1 MNSTTTAIH
10 ASPNEVRRFILEN
23 QPVRG
28 YWVDLDSAWQQLRA
42 HQHYTPAVQN
52 LLGEAVS
59 ASVLLAATLKF
70 EGTLTLQLESKGDVR
85 LLVAQCTNDFK
96 VRAVA
101 RVSEE
106 AEAAAEMGNAGSVDL
121 GAPAVSDEEALSR
134 RAASNGGE
142 SESGGGKGSAARSVG
157 VAGGGTSAAGPAG
170 SAAGSDASS
179 SADVGNA
186 ANSTDTA
193 GGASRAAGSAAQSG
207 GEARASGVFD
217 LGPRVEGADPFAIL
231 PRVADAFAAST
242 FRQLVGENG
251 RVIVTIEGSDKG
263 MRYQGIVPLDGDSL
277 ADCLESYFA
286 SSEQL
291 PTHVRLAANGE
302 RTVGLLLQKLPE
314 PGGVDMEEGSPSAL
328 AWRDAERGI
337 AAVRPA
343 DLVGTSLQSLLERR
357 FGQRDVRVFKGA
369 PIEFSCRCSQAR
381 VAGLLRS
388 LGAEEV
394 KDVLREQGAV
404 EVTCEF
410 CQRPYKFDAFAVEQL
425 FAPGATPDVGQSV
438 H

>member
-1 MNSTTTAIH
+1 MNSKSVAIN
-10 ASPNEVRRFILEN
+10 AAPNEVRRFILEN

-28 YWVDLDSAWQQLRA
+28 YWVDLDSAWQELRA
-42 HQHYTPAVQN
+42 HQSYAPAVQN

-70 EGTLTLQLESKGDVR
+70 EGTLTLQLEGKGDVR
-85 LLVAQCTNDFK
+85 LLVAQCSNDFK

-101 RVSEE
+101 RLTE
-106 AEAAAEMGNAGSVDL
+106 EAAAAAGSVGEEADADA
-121 GAPAVSDEEALSR
+121 APAR
-134 RAASNGGE
+134 P
-142 SESGGGKGSAARSVG
+142 SAEMP
-157 VAGGGTSAAGPAG
+157 SAI
-170 SAAGSDASS
+170 
-179 SADVGNA
+179 
-186 ANSTDTA
+186 
-193 GGASRAAGSAAQSG
+193 
-207 GEARASGVFD
+207 FD
-217 LGPRVEGADPFAIL
+217 LGPRADG
-231 PRVADAFAAST
+231 ADAFAVFPKGADALAAAS

-251 RVIVTIEGSDKG
+251 RVIVTIEGGDNG

-277 ADCLESYFA
+277 AECLESYFA

-291 PTHVRLAANGE
+291 PTRLRLAANGE

-314 PGGVDMEEGSPSAL
+314 PGGVEMEEDSPSAL

-337 AAVRPA
+337 AAVKTV
-343 DLVGTSLQSLLERR
+343 DLVSATLQGVLEDR
-357 FGQRDVRVFKGA
+357 FGQRDVRVFKGS
-369 PIEFSCRCSQAR
+369 PVEFSCRCSQAR

-388 LGAEEV
+388 LGADEV
-394 KDVLREQGAV
+394 RDVLREQGAV

-425 FAPGATPDVGQSV
+425 FAPGATPGAGRSV

>member
-1 MNSTTTAIH
+1 MNSINTAIN
-10 ASPNEVRRFILEN
+10 AAPDQVRRFILEN

-28 YWVDLDSAWQQLRA
+28 YWVDLGNAWQELRA

-70 EGTLTLQLESKGDVR
+70 QGTLTLQLEGKGDVR

-101 RVSEE
+101 RLTEE
-106 AEAAAEMGNAGSVDL
+106 A
-121 GAPAVSDEEALSR
+121 AVA
-134 RAASNGGE
+134 GE
-142 SESGGGKGSAARSVG
+142 SVAAV
-157 VAGGGTSAAGPAG
+157 PADK
-170 SAAGSDASS
+170 A
-179 SADVGNA
+179 ADV
-186 ANSTDTA
+186 D
-193 GGASRAAGSAAQSG
+193 
-207 GEARASGVFD
+207 GVFD
-217 LGPRVEGADPFAIL
+217 LGPRADGSDPFAIL
-231 PRVADAFAAST
+231 PKVADALSAAA
-242 FRQLVGENG
+242 FRQLVGEHG
-251 RVIVTIEGSDKG
+251 RVIVTIEGGDNG

-291 PTHVRLAANGE
+291 PTRLRLAANDD

-314 PGGVDMEEGSPSAL
+314 PGGAEMEEGSPSAL
-328 AWRDAERGI
+328 AWQDAERGI
-337 AAVRPA
+337 AAIRSV
-343 DLVGTSLQSLLERR
+343 DLIGSSLQPLLEDR

-369 PIEFSCRCSQAR
+369 PVEFSCRCSQAR

-394 KDVLREQGAV
+394 RDVLREQGKV

-410 CQRPYKFDAFAVEQL
+410 CQRPYQFDAFAVEQL
-425 FAPGATPDVGQSV
+425 FAPGATPERGQSV

>member
-1 MNSTTTAIH
+1 MDSTNTAIN
-10 ASPNEVRRFILEN
+10 AAPNSVRRFILEN

-28 YWVDLDSAWQQLRA
+28 YWVDLDSAWQDLRA

-70 EGTLTLQLESKGDVR
+70 EGTLTLQLEGKGDVR

-101 RVSEE
+101 RLSD
-106 AEAAAEMGNAGSVDL
+106 EAAASA
-121 GAPAVSDEEALSR
+121 
-134 RAASNGGE
+134 
-142 SESGGGKGSAARSVG
+142 SESAAD
-157 VAGGGTSAAGPAG
+157 TSEEVD
-170 SAAGSDASS
+170 DAE
-179 SADVGNA
+179 DD
-186 ANSTDTA
+186 ST
-193 GGASRAAGSAAQSG
+193 
-207 GEARASGVFD
+207 EARASDQGREAGLGVFD
-217 LGPRVEGADPFAIL
+217 LGPRAEGADPFAIL
-231 PRVADAFAAST
+231 PKVANALSAAS

-251 RVIVTIEGSDKG
+251 RVIVTIEGGGDSG

-277 ADCLESYFA
+277 AECLESYFA

-291 PTHVRLAANGE
+291 PTRLRLASNGE

-314 PGGVDMEEGSPSAL
+314 PGGAEMEEGSPSAL
-328 AWRDAERGI
+328 AWQDAERGI
-337 AAVRPA
+337 TAVQSS
-343 DLVGTSLQSLLERR
+343 DLLGASLQSLLEER

-369 PIEFSCRCSQAR
+369 PVEFSCRCSQAR

-388 LGAEEV
+388 LGADEV
-394 KDVLREQGAV
+394 RDVLREQGAV

>member
-1 MNSTTTAIH
+1 MNPSNTAIN
-10 ASPNEVRRFILEN
+10 AAPNQVRRFILEN

-28 YWVDLDSAWQQLRA
+28 YWVDLESAWQELRA

-70 EGTLTLQLESKGDVR
+70 EGTLTLQLEGKGDVR
-85 LLVAQCTNDFK
+85 LLVAQCSNDFK

-101 RVSEE
+101 RLSEE
-106 AEAAAEMGNAGSVDL
+106 AAATSESEAAASTDSSEATASEE
-121 GAPAVSDEEALSR
+121 GAD
-134 RAASNGGE
+134 
-142 SESGGGKGSAARSVG
+142 GSAA
-157 VAGGGTSAAGPAG
+157 PAK
-170 SAAGSDASS
+170 
-179 SADVGNA
+179 
-186 ANSTDTA
+186 
-193 GGASRAAGSAAQSG
+193 
-207 GEARASGVFD
+207 AREVVTGVFD
-217 LGPRVEGADPFAIL
+217 LGPRADGSDAFFVL
-231 PRVADAFAAST
+231 PKAADALAAAS

-251 RVIVTIEGSDKG
+251 RVIVTIEGGDNG
-263 MRYQGIVPLDGDSL
+263 MRYQGIVPLEGDSL
-277 ADCLESYFA
+277 AECLESYFA

-291 PTHVRLAANGE
+291 PTHVRLAANAG

-314 PGGVDMEEGSPSAL
+314 PGGVEMEEGSPSAL
-328 AWRDAERGI
+328 AWQDAERGI
-337 AAVRPA
+337 AAIRPS
-343 DLVGTSLQSLLERR
+343 DLVAASLQPLLEER
-357 FGQRDVRVFKGA
+357 FGERDVRVFKGS
-369 PIEFSCRCSQAR
+369 PVEFSCRCSPAR

-388 LGAEEV
+388 LGADEV
-394 KDVLREQGAV
+394 RDVLREQGAV

>member
-1 MNSTTTAIH
+1 MKINTAIN
-10 ASPNEVRRFILEN
+10 AAPNEVRRFILEN

-28 YWVDLDSAWQQLRA
+28 YWVDLDSAWQALRA
-42 HQHYTPAVQN
+42 HQHYSPAVQN

-70 EGTLTLQLESKGDVR
+70 EGTLTLQLEGKGDVR
-85 LLVAQCTNDFK
+85 LLVAQCSNDFK

-101 RVSEE
+101 RLSEE
-106 AEAAAEMGNAGSVDL
+106 VAPSVGSGAAADGS
-121 GAPAVSDEEALSR
+121 SDD
-134 RAASNGGE
+134 
-142 SESGGGKGSAARSVG
+142 
-157 VAGGGTSAAGPAG
+157 TSSPDV
-170 SAAGSDASS
+170 DASGTGTQP
-179 SADVGNA
+179 AE
-186 ANSTDTA
+186 T
-193 GGASRAAGSAAQSG
+193 
-207 GEARASGVFD
+207 RASTPGVFD
-217 LGPRVEGADPFAIL
+217 LGPRTSDSDPFAFL
-231 PRVADAFAAST
+231 PRAADALAAAS
-242 FRQLVGENG
+242 FHQLVGENG
-251 RVIVTIEGSDKG
+251 RVIVTIEGGDNG

-277 ADCLESYFA
+277 AECLESYFA

-291 PTHVRLAANGE
+291 PTRLRLAANDE

-314 PGGVDMEEGSPSAL
+314 PGGVEMEEDSPSAI

-337 AAVRPA
+337 AAVRPE
-343 DLVGTSLQSLLERR
+343 DLVGASLQPLLEER

-369 PIEFSCRCSQAR
+369 QVEFSCRCSQAR

-388 LGAEEV
+388 LGVEEV
-394 KDVLREQGAV
+394 RDVLREQGAV

-425 FAPGATPDVGQSV
+425 FAPGATPSAGQSV

>member
-1 MNSTTTAIH
+1 MNSINTAIN
-10 ASPNEVRRFILEN
+10 AAPNQVRRFILEN

-28 YWVDLDSAWQQLRA
+28 YWVELDSAWQALRA
-42 HQHYTPAVQN
+42 HQHYSPVVQN

-70 EGTLTLQLESKGDVR
+70 EGTLTLQVEGKGDLR
-85 LLVAQCTNDFK
+85 LLVAQCTNDFR

-101 RVSEE
+101 RLSEE
-106 AEAAAEMGNAGSVDL
+106 AAEAAPKGADAVGDSADAEL
-121 GAPAVSDEEALSR
+121 
-134 RAASNGGE
+134 
-142 SESGGGKGSAARSVG
+142 
-157 VAGGGTSAAGPAG
+157 
-170 SAAGSDASS
+170 SDASS
-179 SADVGNA
+179 TQTGE
-186 ANSTDTA
+186 
-193 GGASRAAGSAAQSG
+193 SR
-207 GEARASGVFD
+207 EVASGVFD
-217 LGPRVEGADPFAIL
+217 LGPRADGSDPFLVFPKA
-231 PRVADAFAAST
+231 VDALAAAA
-242 FRQLVGENG
+242 FRELVGENG
-251 RVIVTIEGSDKG
+251 RVIVTIEGGDTG

-277 ADCLESYFA
+277 SACLESYFA

-291 PTHVRLAANGE
+291 PTRLQLAANND

-314 PGGVDMEEGSPSAL
+314 PGGVEMEEDSPSAL
-328 AWRDAERGI
+328 AWQDAERGI
-337 AAVRPA
+337 AAIRPA
-343 DLVGTSLQSLLERR
+343 ALLGTSLQLLLEER
-357 FGQRDVRVFKGA
+357 FGQRDVRVFKGSA
-369 PIEFSCRCSQAR
+369 VEFSCRCSPAR

>member
-1 MNSTTTAIH
+1 MNSSNTAIN
-10 ASPNEVRRFILEN
+10 AAPNQVRRFILEN

-28 YWVDLDSAWQQLRA
+28 YWVELGSAWQELRA

-70 EGTLTLQLESKGDVR
+70 EGTLTLQLEGKGDVR
-85 LLVAQCTNDFK
+85 LLVAQCSNDFK

-101 RVSEE
+101 RLSEE
-106 AEAAAEMGNAGSVDL
+106 ATAASEAAASAGEGSARAEAGDRSAAEA
-121 GAPAVSDEEALSR
+121 GADGA
-134 RAASNGGE
+134 AASSG
-142 SESGGGKGSAARSVG
+142 SERLG
-157 VAGGGTSAAGPAG
+157 VAA
-170 SAAGSDASS
+170 
-179 SADVGNA
+179 SADPRELV
-186 ANSTDTA
+186 T
-193 GGASRAAGSAAQSG
+193 
-207 GEARASGVFD
+207 GVFD
-217 LGPRVEGADPFAIL
+217 LGPRADGSDPFFVL
-231 PRVADAFAAST
+231 PKAVDALAAAS

-251 RVIVTIEGSDKG
+251 RVIVTIEGGDNG

-277 ADCLESYFA
+277 GECLESYFA

-291 PTHVRLAANGE
+291 PTRVRLASSGD

-314 PGGVDMEEGSPSAL
+314 PGGVEMEEGSPSAL
-328 AWRDAERGI
+328 AWQDAQRGV
-337 AAVRPA
+337 AAIRA
-343 DLVGTSLQSLLERR
+343 SDLVNASLQPLLEER
-357 FGQRDVRVFKGA
+357 FGQRDVRVFQGS
-369 PIEFSCRCSQAR
+369 PVEFSCRCSQAR

-388 LGAEEV
+388 LGADEV
-394 KDVLREQGAV
+394 RDVLREQGAV

-425 FAPGATPDVGQSV
+425 FAPGATPDRGQSV

>member
-1 MNSTTTAIH
+1 MNSINTAIN
-10 ASPNEVRRFILEN
+10 AAPNQVRRFILEN

-28 YWVDLDSAWQQLRA
+28 YWVELDSAWQALRA
-42 HQHYTPAVQN
+42 HQHYSPVVQN

-70 EGTLTLQLESKGDVR
+70 EGTLTLQLEGKGDLR
-85 LLVAQCTNDFK
+85 LLVAQCTNDFR

-101 RVSEE
+101 RLREEVSDAAPGS
-106 AEAAAEMGNAGSVDL
+106 AEAATGGSSERSAG
-121 GAPAVSDEEALSR
+121 GTAR
-134 RAASNGGE
+134 
-142 SESGGGKGSAARSVG
+142 SAAEARDG
-157 VAGGGTSAAGPAG
+157 EG
-170 SAAGSDASS
+170 ASS
-179 SADVGNA
+179 
-186 ANSTDTA
+186 
-193 GGASRAAGSAAQSG
+193 
-207 GEARASGVFD
+207 ARLAERREVVSGVFD
-217 LGPRVEGADPFAIL
+217 LGPRAEGADPFLVFPKA
-231 PRVADAFAAST
+231 VDALTAAA
-242 FRQLVGENG
+242 FRELVGENG
-251 RVIVTIEGSDKG
+251 RVIVTIEGGDSG

-277 ADCLESYFA
+277 SACLESYFA

-291 PTHVRLAANGE
+291 PTRLQLAANND

-314 PGGVDMEEGSPSAL
+314 PGGVEMEPDSPSAV
-328 AWRDAERGI
+328 AWHDAERGI
-337 AAVRPA
+337 AAIRPA
-343 DLVGTSLQSLLERR
+343 DLVGASLQPLLEER
-357 FGQRDVRVFKGA
+357 FGQRDVRVFTGSA
-369 PIEFSCRCSQAR
+369 VEFSCRCSPAR

>member
-1 MNSTTTAIH
+1 MNSLNTAI
-10 ASPNEVRRFILEN
+10 ASAPNEVRRFILEN

-28 YWVDLDSAWQQLRA
+28 YWVDLESAWQNLRA
-42 HQHYTPAVQN
+42 HQHYSPAVQN

-85 LLVAQCTNDFK
+85 LLVAQCSNDFR

-101 RVSEE
+101 R
-106 AEAAAEMGNAGSVDL
+106 M
-121 GAPAVSDEEALSR
+121 SDE
-134 RAASNGGE
+134 
-142 SESGGGKGSAARSVG
+142 SAEP
-157 VAGGGTSAAGPAG
+157 SAAGDSDDVEFASESPDAAGDRDFGRGEGGVSAGERG
-170 SAAGSDASS
+170 SARSEGR
-179 SADVGNA
+179 V
-186 ANSTDTA
+186 TA
-193 GGASRAAGSAAQSG
+193 GERSALFGEGGAIAGDGATFA
-207 GEARASGVFD
+207 GVFD
-217 LGPRVEGADPFAIL
+217 LGPRAEGSDPFASL
-231 PRVADAFAAST
+231 PKAADALAAAS
-242 FRQLVGENG
+242 FRQLVGQDG
-251 RVIVTIEGSDKG
+251 RVVVTIEGGDSG

-277 ADCLESYFA
+277 AECLEEYFA

-291 PTHVRLAANGE
+291 PTRVRLAANDG

-314 PGGVDMEEGSPSAL
+314 HGGVEAEEGSPAAL
-328 AWRDAERGI
+328 AWQDAERGI
-337 AAVRPA
+337 AAVRSA
-343 DLVGTSLQSLLERR
+343 DLVGASLQSLLEQR
-357 FGQRDVRVFKGA
+357 FGQRDLRVFKGSA
-369 PIEFSCRCSQAR
+369 VEFSCRCSPAR

-388 LGAEEV
+388 LGAAEV

-425 FAPGATPDVGQSV
+425 FAPGATPDRGQSV

>member
-1 MNSTTTAIH
+1 LSIEPASPILPGMNSITTAIN
-10 ASPNEVRRFILEN
+10 AAPNQVRRFILEN

-28 YWVDLDSAWQQLRA
+28 YWVELDSAWQALRA
-42 HQHYTPAVQN
+42 HQHYSSAVQN

-70 EGTLTLQLESKGDVR
+70 DGTLTLQLEGKGDVR

-101 RVSEE
+101 RLSEDVE
-106 AEAAAEMGNAGSVDL
+106 T
-121 GAPAVSDEEALSR
+121 
-134 RAASNGGE
+134 
-142 SESGGGKGSAARSVG
+142 SESGGALADSRSSSSFSDRGSGQASDE
-157 VAGGGTSAAGPAG
+157 SP
-170 SAAGSDASS
+170 SSDADTERESAS
-179 SADVGNA
+179 SAQRD
-186 ANSTDTA
+186 D
-193 GGASRAAGSAAQSG
+193 SR
-207 GEARASGVFD
+207 EVVPGVFD
-217 LGPRVEGADPFAIL
+217 FGPRADGSEAFAVF
-231 PRVADAFAAST
+231 PKAADALAAAA
-242 FRQLVGENG
+242 FRELVGENG
-251 RVIVTIEGSDKG
+251 RVIVTIEGGDSG

-277 ADCLESYFA
+277 AECLESYFA

-291 PTHVRLAANGE
+291 PTRVRLAANDD

-314 PGGVDMEEGSPSAL
+314 PGGAEVEEGSTSAL
-328 AWRDAERGI
+328 AWQDAERGI
-337 AAVRPA
+337 AAIRPA
-343 DLVGTSLQSLLERR
+343 DLVGASLQPLLEDR
-357 FGQRDVRVFKGA
+357 FGQRDLRVFKGS
-369 PIEFSCRCSQAR
+369 PVEFSCRCSPAR

-388 LGAEEV
+388 LGVEEV
-394 KDVLREQGAV
+394 RDVLREQGAV